1 MHLYHGLNRADH
13 IALPE
18 MLCKKTHLQNKCFA
32 LKFKFQRNAS
42 KFLIFIEKENPN
54 SFFRFSF

>member
-18 MLCKKTHLQNKCFA
+18 MLCKTTHLQNKCFA

-42 KFLIFIEKENPN
+42 KFPIFI
-54 SFFRFSF
+54 